1 MNTKTLSRK
10 CIGKDCILQYTA
22 AIIII
27 LILAC
32 CMLQFEKHLSVCVTG
47 NYVFIYL

>member
-10 CIGKDCILQYTA
+10 YIGKDCFLQYIA